1 VKETLVPGF
10 NLLSSGRWFD
20 LWKTWLSG
28 FLLACA
34 GLCAGADG
42 EQKEL
47 PPAEE
52 AQRRPFG
59 LAAARAAARNMTVAE
74 GLEVTVFAAEPL
86 LRNPSAIDVDE
97 RGRVWVC
104 DIANYGSTR
113 KPWGVLDPK
122 GDRIVILEDN
132 DRDGVAD
139 KSKVFFQSREI
150 DCPYGATV
158 VGNKVYVSAS
168 PTVSVLTDRD
178 GDDKSDTREILFD
191 EIGGLDSDHC
201 VHAFVF
207 GPDGKMYFNF
217 GNHGGQLKR
226 NGNFAMDIDGI
237 PICVTSE
244 ATRRPPLTT
253 VYRQG
258 MAFRCNPDGSEL
270 EVLAHNFRN
279 PEEICFDSFGTLFQ
293 SDNDDDGNNATRIV
307 YSMDYGNFGFTDE
320 MTGAGW
326 REPRSNLETEI
337 PKRHWHQNDP
347 GVVPNLYYSGA
358 GAPCGIT
365 VYEGDLILELRGAL
379 LHCDAGPREVRAYF
393 LEPDGAGFR
402 ARQKVLLATS
412 DTWFRPSDVCV
423 GPDGAIY
430 ISDWYDGVV
439 GGHGLD
445 DRVPEKFHGR
455 IYRLA
460 PKGVKPRMPKF
471 DFATA
476 RGCVEALKNPN
487 LAARARAWFKLH
499 QLEGAAEK
507 ELLKLWQSEQDI
519 LRARAVQLLA
529 RIPGK
534 AQHYVD
540 DAIADATPEI
550 RMVGLR
556 MARQLNLDTA
566 ALVGKLVS
574 DPNPQVRRECAIA
587 LRRNKSSEMPK
598 LWAQLAMQ
606 HDGKDRWYL
615 EALGIGA
622 VKREAECF
630 DAWLNQVGEK
640 WNAPAG
646 RDVIWRS
653 RAPKAATYLAKIIS
667 DPATTREERPRYFRS
682 LDFIPKCPEK
692 DAALLELL
700 SATN

>member
-1 VKETLVPGF
+1 MKARLAVF
-10 NLLSSGRWFD
+10 ALLSAASC
-20 LWKTWLSG
+20 
-28 FLLACA
+28 LA
-34 GLCAGADG
+34 ADA
-42 EQKEL
+42 EPKEL

-59 LAAARAAARNMTVAE
+59 IAAARDCAKNMTVAE
-74 GLEVTVFAAEPL
+74 GLEVTVFAAEPM

-122 GDRIVILEDN
+122 GDRIVILEDG
-132 DRDGVAD
+132 DGDGVAD
-139 KSKVFFQSREI
+139 KSKIFFQSRQI

-168 PTVSVLTDRD
+168 PTVSVLTDLD
-178 GDDKSDTREILFD
+178 GDDQADKREILFD

-226 NGNFAMDIDGI
+226 NGKFVTDIEGI
-237 PICVTSE
+237 PICVTSD

-258 MAFRCNPDGSEL
+258 MAFRCNLDGSEL

-293 SDNDDDGNNATRIV
+293 SDNDDDGNQATRIV

-320 MTGAGW
+320 LTGAGW
-326 REPRSNLETEI
+326 REQRSNLETDI

-358 GAPCGIT
+358 GAPCGIA
-365 VYEGDLILELRGAL
+365 VYEGDLIPELRGAL
-379 LHCDAGPREVRAYF
+379 LHCDAGAREVRAYF

-402 ARQKVLLATS
+402 ATQKVLLTTG

-423 GPDGAIY
+423 GPDGALY

-445 DRVPEKFHGR
+445 DRLPEKFHGR

-460 PKGVKPRMPKF
+460 PKSVRLRTPKF

-476 RGCVEALKNPN
+476 RGCLEALQNPN
-487 LAARARAWFKLH
+487 LAARARAWLKLH
-499 QLEGAAEK
+499 ELGVAAEE
-507 ELLKLWQSEQDI
+507 ELLGLWHGPTN
-519 LRARAVQLLA
+519 LVRARAVQLLA
-529 RIPGK
+529 RIAGN
-534 AQHYVD
+534 AQRYVD
-540 DAIADATPEI
+540 EALADSTPEI

-556 MARQLNLDTA
+556 IGRQLNLDTA
-566 ALVGKLVS
+566 ASVKKLVN

-587 LRRNKSSEMPK
+587 LRRSKSLEMPK
-598 LWAQLAMQ
+598 LWAQLAAQ

-622 VKREAECF
+622 AKREAECF
-630 DAWLNQVGEK
+630 DAWLTVVGEK
-640 WNAPAG
+640 WNNAAG
-646 RDVIWRS
+646 RDIIWRS
-653 RAPKAATYLAKIIS
+653 RAPEAATYLAKIIS
-667 DPATTREERPRYFRS
+667 DSATPKEERARYFRA

-692 DAALLELL
+692 DAALLSLL